1 MVIIHFFLIFF
12 FPNQLIFIIILI
24 IRTILSISSN
34 SWLGAWI
41 GLEINLLTFIPLIRR
56 VKNCFSSEASIKYF
70 IIQAF
75 ASSLLLF
82 SSIIIYINFL
92 FNINFLFIL
101 ITLLL
106 KIGAAPFHFW
116 FPLVAEGISWN
127 INIILIT
134 WQKLAPIILISY
146 ISNFISFFLQI
157 SALIRIIIGRIIGLT
172 QTSLRKIIS
181 YSSINHIGWIIR
193 TFFLN
198 KILWKV
204 YFIVYTILTILILK
218 IFHIFNIFHFNQIF
232 NFNNFNKY
240 IKFIIFC
247 NFLSLGGLPPFLG
260 FLPKWFILNNLIYNQ
275 FYLII
280 IFILIFTLI
289 NLFYYLRIRINSF
302 LLLNIQLKWN
312 LFIVSFNYYLNT
324 LIIFSIFG
332 LFFRFIFFC

>member
-1 MVIIHFFLIFF
+1 MAIIHFFLIFF
-12 FPNQLIFIIILI
+12 FPNQLIFIITLI

-82 SSIIIYINFL
+82 SSLIIYINF
-92 FNINFLFIL
+92 FYYINFLL
-101 ITLLL
+101 LLVSLLL

-116 FPLVAEGISWN
+116 FPSVAEGISWN

-146 ISNFISFFLQI
+146 ISNIITFFLQI
-157 SALIRIIIGRIIGLT
+157 IALIRIIIGRIIGLS

-198 KILWKV
+198 KILWKI
-204 YFIVYTILTILILK
+204 YFIIYSILTILILK
-218 IFHIFNIFHFNQIF
+218 IFNIYKIFQFNQIF
-232 NFNNFNKY
+232 NFNNINKY

-260 FLPKWFILNNLIYNQ
+260 FLPKWLILNNLIFNQ
-275 FYLII
+275 YYLII
-280 IFILIFTLI
+280 TLILIFTLI
-289 NLFYYLRIRINSF
+289 NLFYYLRIRINSL

-312 LFIVSFNYYLNT
+312 LSILYYNFYINIIL
-324 LIIFSIFG
+324 IFSLLG
-332 LFFRFIFFC
+332 LFFSFIFFF

>member
-1 MVIIHFFLIFF
+1 MAIIHFFLIFF
-12 FPNQLIFIIILI
+12 FPNQLIFMITLV

-82 SSIIIYINFL
+82 SSLIIYINF
-92 FNINFLFIL
+92 FYYINFLLLL
-101 ITLLL
+101 ISLLL

-116 FPLVAEGISWN
+116 FPSVAEGISWN

-146 ISNFISFFLQI
+146 ISNIITFFLQI
-157 SALIRIIIGRIIGLT
+157 IALIRIIIRRIIGLS
-172 QTSLRKIIS
+172 QTSLRKIMS

-198 KILWKV
+198 KILWKI
-204 YFIVYTILTILILK
+204 YFIIYSILTILILK
-218 IFHIFNIFHFNQIF
+218 IFNIYKIFQFNQIF
-232 NFNNFNKY
+232 NFNNINKY

-260 FLPKWFILNNLIYNQ
+260 FLPKWLILNNLILNQ
-275 FYLII
+275 YYLII
-280 IFILIFTLI
+280 TLILIFTLI
-289 NLFYYLRIRINSF
+289 NLFYYLRIRINSL

-312 LFIVSFNYYLNT
+312 LSILYYNFYINIIL
-324 LIIFSIFG
+324 IFSLLG
-332 LFFRFIFFC
+332 LFFSFIFFF

>member
-1 MVIIHFFLIFF
+1 M
-12 FPNQLIFIIILI
+12 
-24 IRTILSISSN
+24 
-34 SWLGAWI
+34 
-41 GLEINLLTFIPLIRR
+41 GLEMNLLTFIPLIRR

-82 SSIIIYINFL
+82 SSLIIYINF
-92 FNINFLFIL
+92 FYNINFLLLL
-101 ITLLL
+101 ISLLL

-116 FPLVAEGISWN
+116 FPSVAEGISWN
-127 INIILIT
+127 INVILIT

-146 ISNFISFFLQI
+146 ISNIISFFLQI
-157 SALIRIIIGRIIGLT
+157 ITLIRIIIGRVIGLT
-172 QTSLRKIIS
+172 QTRLRKIIS

-198 KILWKV
+198 KTLWKI
-204 YFIVYTILTILILK
+204 YFILYSILTILILK
-218 IFHIFNIFHFNQIF
+218 IFNIYKIFQFNQIF
-232 NFNNFNKY
+232 NLNNINKY

-275 FYLII
+275 YYII
-280 IFILIFTLI
+280 AIIILIFTLI

-312 LFIVSFNYYLNT
+312 IIILFHNYYINLS
-324 LIIFSIFG
+324 IILSLLG
-332 LFFRFIFFC
+332 LFFRFIFFY